1 MLNRY
6 IGRPNDETGRM
17 DKEIDVYNML
27 DKLGVIYERIDH
39 KPAMTMEVCKDIE
52 ESLGAEICKN
62 LFLCNRQGTK
72 FYLLMMAKD
81 KKFKTKELSSQI
93 NSARLSFASDE
104 DMIKY
109 LNITPGSVS
118 VMGLLNDV
126 NHDVCLLLDEDILKG
141 EYIGCH
147 PCINTS
153 SIRLKTKDLLDKV
166 LPYLGYTPAWRVKYA
181 LVFHKTRHHTASS
194 GASR

>member
-1 MLNRY
+1 MLERHV
-6 IGRPNDETGRM
+6 GRPNDETGRM
-17 DKEIDVYNML
+17 DKEINVYNML

-52 ESLGAEICKN
+52 ESLEAEICKN

-93 NSARLSFASDE
+93 GSARLSFASDE

-118 VMGLLNDV
+118 VMGLLNDI
-126 NHDVCLLLDEDILKG
+126 NYDVCLLLDEDVLKG

-153 SIRLKTKDLLDKV
+153 SIRFKTKDLLDKI
-166 LPYLGYTPAWRVKYA
+166 LPYLGYTPILVK
-181 LVFHKTRHHTASS
+181 LL
-194 GASR
+194 GE

>member
-1 MLNRY
+1 MLKRY

-17 DKEIDVYNML
+17 DKEINVYNML
-27 DKLGVIYERIDH
+27 DKLSVIYERVDH

-52 ESLGAEICKN
+52 QSLEAKICKN

-72 FYLLMMAKD
+72 FYLLMMDKD

-104 DMIKY
+104 DMMKY

-126 NHDVCLLLDEDILKG
+126 NHDVCLLLDEDILKE

-166 LPYLGYTPAWRVKYA
+166 LPYLEYTPTFVK
-181 LVFHKTRHHTASS
+181 LL
-194 GASR
+194 GE